1 MRQISD
7 IYLLCDVDGTLIG
20 HDLVLPQNNID
31 AICSFVERGGKFAL
45 ATGRSIES
53 ARKYAKLLPVNF
65 PCILFNGCS
74 IYDYKLE
81 KEIFSKH
88 LKPIASTYLKTI
100 LEKFPDIGA
109 TVLIGADYYD
119 VSPTLDPDR
128 FQLKGVP
135 IHRGIIDELPPNW
148 YKVLFHMQPEFMA
161 VVGEF
166 VEQQKMNEVL
176 FVKSNTYY
184 FEMLPHNTSKASA
197 LEELMEI
204 LHIDAS
210 QVIAIGDYYNDL
222 DMLQLAGFSATIET
236 SPDDI
241 KQHADLIVCRCED
254 GAIAHLIEHI
264 EQHILN
270 KE

>member
-1 MRQISD
+1 MKHISD
-7 IYLLCDVDGTLIG
+7 IYLLSDVDGTLIG
-20 HDLVLPQNNID
+20 HDLVLPQNNVD
-31 AICSFVERGGKFAL
+31 AICRFVEKGGNFAL

-53 ARKYAKLLPVNF
+53 ARKFADLLPVNF

-81 KEIFSKH
+81 KEIYSQY
-88 LKPIASTYLKTI
+88 LTPIASVYLKKI
-100 LEKFPDIGA
+100 LKEFPNIGA

-119 VSPTLDPDR
+119 VSPTIDPDR
-128 FQLKGVP
+128 FAIEGVP

-161 VVGEF
+161 VVGKF
-166 VEQQKMNEVL
+166 VEDQAMNEVL

-197 LEELMEI
+197 LEKLMET

-210 QVIAIGDYYNDL
+210 KIIAIGDYYNDL
-222 DMLQLAGFSATIET
+222 EMLQLAGFSATIET

-254 GAIAHLIEHI
+254 GALAHLIEYI
-264 EQHILN
+264 EKHTLS